1 MKNGVKLKKGTVKHL
16 QDYVTKKIK
25 ARGFEDETLHERL
38 ILLTEE
44 LGELAKACR
53 KISGMNLD
61 KDRVIENKTG
71 EEVADVINMVF
82 AVGIKLGLDI
92 EKEFLA
98 KEKEVDKR
106 IYTRKP
112 ESK

>member
-1 MKNGVKLKKGTVKHL
+1 
-16 QDYVTKKIK
+16 
-25 ARGFEDETLHERL
+25 
-38 ILLTEE
+38 
-44 LGELAKACR
+44 
-53 KISGMNLD
+53 MNLD